1 MSISKDQASASDN
14 YCVPDNHC
22 VIETFELVD
31 TELPAPESSSGWFLT
46 IANGEL
52 PTDSHGLLVLW
63 TQAQFDQQ
71 FASVKGLVRQS
82 PLFLGLANGNQPCF
96 VAVLDTQPE
105 LKAANWV
112 PPRALL
118 PTLSA
123 DQYLA
128 VSRGLQLGV
137 WARDHAYCGACG
149 SATEPHSS
157 ERAMHCVS
165 CNKFYY
171 PRINPCVITIVTKG
185 DYCLL
190 AHHTR
195 YATDFYSTLAGFI
208 EAGET
213 IEAAVHREIFEE
225 VSVRVKNLRYFGSQ
239 SWPFPGQLM
248 VGFSAEHAEGEI
260 EIDGNEIDDARWFH
274 YNELPNT
281 PGTVSISGQLI
292 RQFVEARKAA
302 NGEL

>member
-1 MSISKDQASASDN
+1 VNISKDQATVPDN
-14 YCVPDNHC
+14 NCVPDNHC
-22 VIETFELVD
+22 VIDTFELVD
-31 TELPAPESSSGWFLT
+31 TELPVPDSANGWYLT
-46 IANGEL
+46 IAEGEL
-52 PTDSHGLLVLW
+52 PADSDGQLVLW
-63 TQAQFDQQ
+63 TQAQFEQQ
-71 FASVKGLVRQS
+71 FASEAGLIRQA
-82 PLFLGLANGNQPCF
+82 PLFLGLANGSQPCY
-96 VAVLDTQPE
+96 VAVLDAQPE
-105 LKAANWV
+105 LKAASWTA
-112 PPRALL
+112 PRALL

-123 DQYLA
+123 GQYMA
-128 VSRGLQLGV
+128 MSRGLQLGV
-137 WARDHAYCGACG
+137 WARDHAFCGVCG
-149 SATEPHSS
+149 TKTEPHSS
-157 ERAMHCVS
+157 ERAMHCPA

-213 IEAAVHREIFEE
+213 IEDAVHREIFEE
-225 VSVRVKNLRYFGSQ
+225 VSVKVKNLRYFGSQ

-248 VGFSAEHAEGEI
+248 VGFTAEHAEGEI
-260 EIDGNEIDDARWFH
+260 EIDGDEIDDARWFH

-302 NGEL
+302 NGE